1 MCSTSPWHA
10 HVHGSSAGPRVHG
23 ERASPPEPPHR
34 RGPSRTAPIRPEP
47 VRHQFSIMLPERECR
62 VSPSR
67 KPPAALT
74 TPSPALRS
82 PPTTLGLSEFSPCP
96 WWFQPPRMRITRM
109 CLRLVGVC
117 TCPERPPAS
126 PLAAAVAAANVVP
139 HSPRVRATH
148 LPTSWKP
155 WLFVEHRLFVVGA
168 RDSQMHWL
176 NGVNWTLKAETVF
189 SVFRQLH
196 IADVNSGGKWTSRM
210 S

>member
-1 MCSTSPWHA
+1 
-10 HVHGSSAGPRVHG
+10 
-23 ERASPPEPPHR
+23 
-34 RGPSRTAPIRPEP
+34 
-47 VRHQFSIMLPERECR
+47 
-62 VSPSR
+62 
-67 KPPAALT
+67 
-74 TPSPALRS
+74 
-82 PPTTLGLSEFSPCP
+82 
-96 WWFQPPRMRITRM
+96 M